1 MSMRLL
7 KKQEITAAKAKEQ
20 HQAVAEGL
28 KLAKKVDALREVSAQ
43 EEASLA
49 QFRVKTLENI
59 GKDIAAM
66 EQVRDALV
74 TEVQLLTGRRED
86 ALAPLDSYK
95 KQLYEEALALE
106 YREETLDLKA
116 VGLDKRD
123 YDLHHREFAATK
135 KEHNNEVVHTQVEA
149 MFQEASTL
157 KVSAVKEAI
166 KASELLRTAE
176 AKAKVFEANA
186 LEREVWVKKRED
198 AVAAAEETNRAR
210 QAELEKEWS
219 RLKDAQATHQR
230 TIKRDKK

>member
-106 YREETLDLKA
+106 YREETLALKA
-116 VGLDKRD
+116 VELDKRD

-157 KVSAVKEAI
+157 KGNAVKEAI

-186 LEREVWVKKRED
+186 LEREVWVKQREA
-198 AVAAAEETNRAR
+198 AVANAEESNNAR
-210 QAELEKEWS
+210 ESELEKEW
-219 RLKDAQATHQR
+219 RLLNDRRALHER
-230 TIKRDKK
+230 NLKRNK